1 MDAREM
7 NLGSAEARCFSYL
20 LWQVQCICEYVYLS
34 EIIFFYRSHRSVM
47 PQLHQSWVMTGAM
60 ISSHVWFL
68 QILSKRKQWWTLW
81 KLWDGIMCPLWHL
94 KGIMEKKESSP
105 SCKFPERQVGNAR
118 PPSRKCCRSNGCR
131 FVPNVMLFFWNIYLI
146 LKLLQFFAMRL

>member
-1 MDAREM
+1 MDKM
-7 NLGSAEARCFSYL
+7 KTNWGSAEANCFSQL
-20 LWQVQCICEYVYLS
+20 LQEVQWVYEYVYLS
-34 EIIFFYRSHRSVM
+34 EIIFFYRSHKSVM

-68 QILSKRKQWWTLW
+68 QIPSKHKQWWTLW

-105 SCKFPERQVGNAR
+105 SCKFPERQVGNAIL
-118 PPSRKCCRSNGCR
+118 PPENAIEVMNVILYQMLYYFSRT
-131 FVPNVMLFFWNIYLI
+131 YLW
-146 LKLLQFFAMRL
+146 F